1 MAVKVSKSGTRGMG
15 GCNGRVVIKCKVNT
29 TFWPESGISSKVNT
43 TFWPD
48 PDKPSCKWRGRRNE
62 M

>member
-29 TFWPESGISSKVNT
+29 TM
-43 TFWPD
+43 WPD